1 MNELERGVIKICDGC
16 CADTDAPADCG
27 GGDGYYWFELE
38 FGADESATPELVAA
52 PMVARMPTL
61 NLRSAYTATTSAA
74 SNHANPAIE
83 IRQLITKEGQ
93 HGHEEDRHRRDVAG

>member
-1 MNELERGVIKICDGC
+1 VIKIRNGC
-16 CADTDAPADCG
+16 WADTGAPADCG
-27 GGDGYYWFELE
+27 GGDGYYWFELV

-52 PMVARMPTL
+52 SMAARMPTL
-61 NLRSAYTATTSAA
+61 NPRSAHTATTSAA

-93 HGHEEDRHRRDVAG
+93 HGQEEDRHRRDVAG